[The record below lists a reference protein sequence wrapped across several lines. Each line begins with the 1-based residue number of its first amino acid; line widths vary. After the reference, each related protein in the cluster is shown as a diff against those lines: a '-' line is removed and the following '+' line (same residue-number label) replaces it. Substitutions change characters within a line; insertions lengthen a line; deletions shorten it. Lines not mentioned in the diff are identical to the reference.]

1 VLDVSNEDKILA
13 MLENNDTVLKTL
25 VEKVDQLDK
34 KVDKLDLEMR
44 GEMRV
49 FRTDVTALN
58 IRVGKISQDLDVV
71 KLSVLTTEH
80 DHYPRIQAA
89 LDGFATAT
97 EHNEWQDQRIQA
109 VEETVQRHDIELFA
123 LKEAIG

>member
-1 VLDVSNEDKILA
+1 MNNEEKILA
-13 MLENNDTVLKTL
+13 MLEKLERGQLELRGEISVLKEKETASNGKMDL
-25 VEKVDQLDK
+25 VILQMKQL
-34 KVDKLDLEMR
+34 
-44 GEMRV
+44 
-49 FRTDVTALN
+49 
-58 IRVGKISQDLDVV
+58 SQDIEVT
-71 KLSVLTTEH
+71 KCSALTTEH

-109 VEETVQRHDIELFA
+109 VEETVQRHDIEIFA

>member
-1 VLDVSNEDKILA
+1 MSNEDKILA